1 MSLFMQRGRRPFVL
15 AFVLLAAAGCSQSPS
30 VVTDPAPSALTA
42 TVQVVTPQRQSI
54 KRTISQPG
62 SIQSY
67 EQTPIFAKIPG
78 YVEKWRV
85 DIGDEVCKGDLLA
98 ELWIPEVVSELN
110 VKKQQVEQAK
120 KALALATK
128 QVATARAQL
137 KEAEAARSRAESNN
151 DYWKGQSE
159 RFAKLVT
166 QNVLEKQTQEDALNQ
181 YRSATAA
188 LTEAQAK
195 VGSATALLQEKEI
208 GRDKSEIDI
217 KAADAEKQ
225 RQADMVRYATFIAPY
240 DGVVTRRTINTF
252 DFVQPPTGGK
262 GEPLYVVERRDLMR
276 IFVEVPEADAVWVRK
291 DATAHVRIP
300 ALQGREFSGKVA
312 RTSYA
317 LDRMTRTLL
326 AEIDL
331 ANPKDELR
339 PGMYAYATIEAHSR
353 EVLTLPAS
361 AVVTE
366 GDVNVGYRTYCYLVD
381 NGRVKR
387 VLIETGAR
395 NGELVEV
402 LKKQVAAAGAE
413 PRWEAFAGA
422 EQVAKGDLSGLK
434 DGQEVHPAQ
443 K

>member
-15 AFVLLAAAGCSQSPS
+15 AFVFLAAGGCSQSPS
-30 VVTDPAPSALTA
+30 VVTDPAGSAQPA
-42 TVQVVTPQRQSI
+42 KVQVVTPHRQSI

-62 SIQSY
+62 SIQAY

-78 YVEKWRV
+78 YVEKWRA
-85 DIGDEVCKGDLLA
+85 DIGDEVRKGDLLA
-98 ELWIPEVVSELN
+98 ELWVPEVVSELN
-110 VKKQQVEQAK
+110 LKMAQVEQAK
-120 KALALATK
+120 KALALAAT
-128 QVATARAQL
+128 QVATAKARL

-195 VGSATALLQEKEI
+195 VSSAAALLQEKEI
-208 GRDKSEIDI
+208 AREKAEIDI
-217 KAADAEKQ
+217 KAADAGRQ
-225 RQADMVRYATFIAPY
+225 RQADMVRYATFVAPY

-276 IFVEVPEADAVWVRK
+276 IFVEVPETDSVWVRK
-291 DATAHVRIP
+291 DAEARVRVP
-300 ALQGREFSGKVA
+300 ALQGRELSGKVA
-312 RTSYA
+312 RTSYS
-317 LDRMTRTLL
+317 LDRTTRTLL

-339 PGMYAYATIEAHSR
+339 PGMYAYATIEAQSR
-353 EVLTLPAS
+353 DVLTLPTS

-366 GDVNVGYRTYCYLVD
+366 GDVNVGYKMYCFLVAD
-381 NGRVKR
+381 GRVKHMQ
-387 VLIETGAR
+387 IETGAR
-395 NGELVEV
+395 NGQLVEV
-402 LKKQVAAAGAE
+402 LKKQVAASGGE
-413 PRWEAFAGA
+413 PRWEAFSGT
-422 EQVAKGDLSGLK
+422 EQVVKGDLSGLK
-434 DGQEVHPAQ
+434 DGQEVSLSQ